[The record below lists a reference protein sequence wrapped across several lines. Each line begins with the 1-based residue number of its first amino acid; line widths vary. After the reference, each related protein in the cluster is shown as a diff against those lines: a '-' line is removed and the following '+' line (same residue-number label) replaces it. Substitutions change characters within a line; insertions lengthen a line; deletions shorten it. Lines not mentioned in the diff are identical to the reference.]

1 MDSFYHDSLKYEH
14 LHGEKL
20 EKLEKHFAR
29 VKELLDRGLGQ
40 HELGFLENEVTGTYV
55 VLGKWGRQKY
65 MKYILTDPSISEEL
79 KNYLIEIQTK

>member
-40 HELGFLENEVTGTYV
+40 HELGFW
-55 VLGKWGRQKY
+55 K
-65 MKYILTDPSISEEL
+65 MK
-79 KNYLIEIQTK
+79 